1 MLNLVLTLL
10 ERSYNYIIYCNESRV
25 DLCFVLVQ
33 RGKVIAYASSQLKVH
48 EKNYLNHDL
57 DLAAVVFALNIS
69 RH

>member
-25 DLCFVLVQ
+25 DLGFVLVQ

-48 EKNYLNHDL
+48 EKNCLTHDL
-57 DLAAVVFALNIS
+57 DLVVVVFALKT
-69 RH
+69 